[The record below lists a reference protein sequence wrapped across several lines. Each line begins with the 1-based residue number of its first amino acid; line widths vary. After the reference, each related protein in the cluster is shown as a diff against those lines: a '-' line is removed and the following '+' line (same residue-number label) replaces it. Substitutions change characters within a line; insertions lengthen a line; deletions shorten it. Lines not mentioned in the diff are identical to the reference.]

1 MSNLSDRVSYLQ
13 GLAEGLK
20 LDTEKNEGK
29 LIEKILELLTDIT
42 AEMESLREDHDDL
55 SSYVEA
61 VDNDLSD
68 LEDVVLGDDDEESED
83 DFFSTDD
90 DFFPDEDDETA
101 EEDSL
106 SFQDDTDEDEALDA
120 EDEPLD
126 GEEDEDEE
134 DEDDDILSSFF
145 SFSNELKTMT
155 VFEKM
160 RFDGRTVEPISLEA
174 LEGLAEAQKE
184 RRRRER
190 LNSMAQNG

>member
-68 LEDVVLGDDDEESED
+68 LEDVVLGDDDEDEDYDDEDED
-83 DFFSTDD
+83 DEEEDD
-90 DFFPDEDDETA
+90 GLVEYTCPHCGEEMTFEVESFDFDEDYRGPNCHQPLFPETPDEDDE
-101 EEDSL
+101 E
-106 SFQDDTDEDEALDA
+106 
-120 EDEPLD
+120 
-126 GEEDEDEE
+126 
-134 DEDDDILSSFF
+134 
-145 SFSNELKTMT
+145 
-155 VFEKM
+155 
-160 RFDGRTVEPISLEA
+160 
-174 LEGLAEAQKE
+174 
-184 RRRRER
+184 
-190 LNSMAQNG
+190 